1 MLKTECV
8 NCGSNSILPVEYGTP
23 HDEMISR
30 IEKGEILHG
39 GCAIQGLMQAHYC
52 KECDTRFDVQ
62 CTDEF
67 INHIKALTYST
78 KDMLITIYF
87 EIDHLTLHA
96 KYVEKEIPYLP
107 ELKEALKQTALEFWK
122 EDNGNVWQI
131 DIDCPGYFRDSIHLH
146 GTEYRPSTFYKFNE
160 FIQMLLSYK

>member
-1 MLKTECV
+1 
-8 NCGSNSILPVEYGTP
+8 
-23 HDEMISR
+23 
-30 IEKGEILHG
+30 
-39 GCAIQGLMQAHYC
+39 
-52 KECDTRFDVQ
+52 VQ

-131 DIDCPGYFRDSIHLH
+131 DIDCPGYFRDSIHIH